1 MRVSSNSAM
10 TDAQNAVF
18 GAELKRLRKQE
29 KLSATA
35 FGELV
40 GVNAGHIYALEVGK
54 RKPSPELAERIADV
68 FNIKVEDMLV
78 THDEKVWETRRE
90 YGKTIRER
98 RRSKG
103 LTVNVVAG
111 ALGVTTT
118 VYKEYEQGLC
128 SITEQQ
134 KFVLDTILG
143 LNEEPKVIEKE
154 IIVETPAEIPT
165 DICDVIMEH
174 IKDLQID
181 AEAQKKIWHYFR
193 KVKLDEE
200 ERKLFG

>member
-40 GVNAGHIYALEVGK
+40 GVNAGHIYALEAGK

-111 ALGVTTT
+111 ALGVTTA
-118 VYKEYEQGLC
+118 VYKECEQGLC

-154 IIVETPAEIPT
+154 IIVEVPAEIPT
-165 DICDVIMEH
+165 VICDVIMEH

-181 AEAQKKIWHYFR
+181 AEAQKKIWRYFR

>member
-1 MRVSSNSAM
+1 MRVSSNSAI
-10 TDAQNAVF
+10 TDAQNAIF

-35 FGELV
+35 FAELV
-40 GVNAGHIYALEVGK
+40 GVNAGHIYALEAGK

-68 FNIKVEDMLV
+68 FNIRVEDMLV

-111 ALGVTTT
+111 ALGVPTA
-118 VYKEYEQGLC
+118 VYKEFEQGLC

-154 IIVETPAEIPT
+154 IIVEMPAEIPT
-165 DICDVIMEH
+165 VICDVIMEH

-181 AEAQKKIWHYFR
+181 AEAQKKIWRYFR

-200 ERKLFG
+200 EHRLFG

>member
-10 TDAQNAVF
+10 TDAQNAIF

-35 FGELV
+35 FGEL
-40 GVNAGHIYALEVGK
+40 E
-54 RKPSPELAERIADV
+54 RKPSPELAERIADA
-68 FNIKVEDMLV
+68 FNVKVEDMLV

-111 ALGVTTT
+111 ALGVPTA

-134 KFVLDTILG
+134 KFALDTILG

-154 IIVETPAEIPT
+154 IIVEIPAEIPT
-165 DICDVIMEH
+165 VICDVIMEH
-174 IKDLQID
+174 IKDQGFAD
-181 AEAQKKIWHYFR
+181 
-193 KVKLDEE
+193 
-200 ERKLFG
+200 

>member
-1 MRVSSNSAM
+1 MRISSNSAL
-10 TDAQNAVF
+10 TDAQNAIF

-40 GVNAGHIYALEVGK
+40 GVNANHIYALETGK

-111 ALGVTTT
+111 ALGVTTA

-154 IIVETPAEIPT
+154 IIVEIPAEIPT
-165 DICDVIMEH
+165 VICDVIMEH

-181 AEAQKKIWHYFR
+181 AEAQKKIWRYFR

>member
-10 TDAQNAVF
+10 TDAQNAIF

-40 GVNAGHIYALEVGK
+40 GVNAAHIYALETGK

-111 ALGVTTT
+111 ALGVTTA

-154 IIVETPAEIPT
+154 IIVEIPAEIPT
-165 DICDVIMEH
+165 VICDVIMEH
-174 IKDLQID
+174 IKDLQVD
-181 AEAQKKIWHYFR
+181 AEAQKKIWRYFR

-200 ERKLFG
+200 ERRLFG

>member
-10 TDAQNAVF
+10 TDAQNAIF

-111 ALGVTTT
+111 ALGVTTA
-118 VYKEYEQGLC
+118 VYKEYELGAC

-134 KFVLDTILG
+134 KFILDTILG

-165 DICDVIMEH
+165 VICDVIMEH

-181 AEAQKKIWHYFR
+181 AEAQKKIWRYFR

>member
-10 TDAQNAVF
+10 TDAQNAIF

-40 GVNAGHIYALEVGK
+40 GVNAGHIYALETGK

-111 ALGVTTT
+111 ALGVTTA

-134 KFVLDTILG
+134 KFVLNTILG

-154 IIVETPAEIPT
+154 IVVEVPAEIPT
-165 DICDVIMEH
+165 VICDVIMEH

-181 AEAQKKIWHYFR
+181 AEAQKKIWRYFR

-200 ERKLFG
+200 EHRLFG

>member
-10 TDAQNAVF
+10 TDAQNAIF

-40 GVNAGHIYALEVGK
+40 GVNAGHIYALEAGK

-111 ALGVTTT
+111 ALGVPTA

-134 KFVLDTILG
+134 KFALDTILG

-154 IIVETPAEIPT
+154 IIVEIPAEIPT
-165 DICDVIMEH
+165 VICDVIMEH

-181 AEAQKKIWHYFR
+181 AEAQKKIWRYFR

-200 ERKLFG
+200 ERRLFG

>member
-10 TDAQNAVF
+10 TDAQNAIF

-40 GVNAGHIYALEVGK
+40 GVNKGHIYALEAGK
-54 RKPSPELAERIADV
+54 RKASPELAERIADA
-68 FNIKVEDMLV
+68 FNVKVEDMLV

-111 ALGVTTT
+111 ALGVPTA

-134 KFVLDTILG
+134 KFALDTILG

-154 IIVETPAEIPT
+154 IIVEIPAEIPT
-165 DICDVIMEH
+165 VICDVIMEH

-181 AEAQKKIWHYFR
+181 AEAQKKIWRYFR